1 VDVVRKGYSVIKR
14 IGMLV
19 VVALVAA
26 MMLVATAAPAFA
38 ARTVETSNDQPLSKG
53 SAKKATVQTGSSEV
67 PKKLNKSDIRK
78 ACASGDA
85 VGAICH

>member
-1 VDVVRKGYSVIKR
+1 MIKR
-14 IGMLV
+14 ISLLI

-38 ARTVETSNDQPLSKG
+38 ARTVETSNDQPLSNG
-53 SAKKATVQTGSSEV
+53 SAKKATVKTGSSEQ

-78 ACASGDA
+78 SCDA
-85 VGAICH
+85 GTARGSICH